1 MTNLDNDSE
10 KKRIYMREYAR
21 KRRAEDPSFVEKQ
34 REAGRKSRLNRLEK
48 SKQECKNWR
57 EKNKEKIVVYNNEYA
72 KNNRTSINQKR
83 SSNNK
88 KKRKTNPIFNLQSR
102 ERVRIWEALRGKRKT
117 ARSTNL
123 LGCSYEFL
131 KEYIESLFIDGMSW
145 ENISEWHVDHIRP
158 LASFDLNDIEQQK
171 IAFNYKNLQPL
182 WAKDNMEK
190 GAKYA

>member
-1 MTNLDNDSE
+1 
-10 KKRIYMREYAR
+10 MREYAR